1 MAFGLAGSESS
12 GSGEFLGRI
21 QFDARTGFWKHV
33 DRYQSSDGAWNS
45 RESDNYQNPTL
56 LMDFGSLEVGYAKIS
71 SPPSFLFVPFGK
83 PAPQRPVELSPEGKP
98 AFNPAARLK
107 VMSQK
112 TFGDMEP
119 RYFML
124 ANKTGLPAIEEAWF
138 AFAASPEAAQGKVP
152 VMNVTTR
159 TVEVKTPQGMSKF
172 KVPVFTI
179 ASWVDRPEALG
190 DRVVPAPAPSAYT
203 APAAPAPAPQVVNQ
217 MPPPRPVQA
226 PTPEM
231 VAQAPF

>member
-33 DRYQSSDGAWNS
+33 DRYQSPDGAWNS

-83 PAPQRPVELSPEGKP
+83 PAPQRPVEMSPEGKP

-138 AFAASPEAAQGKVP
+138 AFSTSAEASVGKVP
-152 VMNVTTR
+152 VMNITTR
-159 TVEVKTPQGMSKF
+159 TIEVKTPQGMNKF
-172 KVPVFTI
+172 KVPVFAI
-179 ASWVDRPEALG
+179 ASWVDRPVALG
-190 DRVVPAPAPSAYT
+190 DRVVPAPQPMASAAPSA
-203 APAAPAPAPQVVNQ
+203 AQQVVNQ
-217 MPPPRPVQA
+217 MPPPKPAAVVEA
-226 PTPEM
+226 
-231 VAQAPF
+231 APF